1 MKSTLDQITS
11 SMDLDFDTILGKP
24 KQTGLD
30 QFFWNQINLVFFEG
44 ISLSILAIVAGV
56 LILAGWVP
64 QIIKGYRTKKL
75 DDVSKYLMIL
85 LASGAF
91 LWILYGIEKDDPFII
106 GVNVAA
112 IVLTMIVLAMK
123 FKYSKRTKIDA

>member
-1 MKSTLDQITS
+1 MFL
-11 SMDLDFDTILGKP
+11 
-24 KQTGLD
+24 
-30 QFFWNQINLVFFEG
+30 FEG

-56 LILAGWVP
+56 MILSGWVP

-85 LASGAF
+85 IAGGAF

-112 IVLTMIVLAMK
+112 IALTMIVLNMK
-123 FKYSKRTKIDA
+123 YRYRKKTKIDV